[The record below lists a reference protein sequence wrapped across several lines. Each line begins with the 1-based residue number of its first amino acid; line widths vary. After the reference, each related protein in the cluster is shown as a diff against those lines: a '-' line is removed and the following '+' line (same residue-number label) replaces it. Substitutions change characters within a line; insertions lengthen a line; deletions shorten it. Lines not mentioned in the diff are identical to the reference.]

1 MSNSADVSGQQPGEI
16 NQEELSVRCLMMNL
30 HSINMLLPN
39 TLVAEVTDLPA
50 VNTASNMPDWLRG
63 FVSWRG
69 RNVPLISFEVLLGR
83 DTIGRFDESRM
94 VVINTL
100 NDNLQM
106 PFIATEIQGLPH
118 LMLLK
123 DENVDYDESEG
134 QGEPVILSAMHVD
147 GESVIVPNIDV
158 IERMLNNLGIS
169 A

>member
-1 MSNSADVSGQQPGEI
+1 MSSHADESGQQDAAEALD
-16 NQEELSVRCLMMNL
+16 ELNVRCLMMTL

-39 TLVAEVTDLPA
+39 TLVAEVTELPA
-50 VNTASNMPDWLRG
+50 VNTASNTPDWLRG
-63 FVSWRG
+63 FVAWRG

-83 DTIGRFDESRM
+83 ESIGRFDESRM

-100 NDNLQM
+100 NDNLKL

-118 LMLLK
+118 LSLVTH
-123 DENVDYDESEG
+123 ENVEYDESEVHD
-134 QGEPVILSAMHVD
+134 EPVVLSSMRVD

-158 IERMLNNLGIS
+158 IERMLENLGIS